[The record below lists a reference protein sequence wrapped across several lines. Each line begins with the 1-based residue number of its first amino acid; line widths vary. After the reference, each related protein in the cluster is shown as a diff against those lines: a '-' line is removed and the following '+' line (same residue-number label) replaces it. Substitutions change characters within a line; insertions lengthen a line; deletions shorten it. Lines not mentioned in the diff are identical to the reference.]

1 LSEPAIKADLN
12 AQKNGIIEAVKDTI
26 KERGTQ
32 ATVSA
37 VVETVAETK
46 EGDTEFEAASVLAC
60 CMRAHGERVGATRM
74 TLSSS
79 LNASCTPG
87 VSPCIAFAAGC
98 IVSSASA
105 MCITSSVE

>member
-1 LSEPAIKADLN
+1 MSEPAIKADLN
-12 AQKNGIIEAVKDTI
+12 AQKNGIIEAVKAAI

-37 VVETVAETK
+37 VVETMAETK

-60 CMRAHGERVGATRM
+60 CTRVHGERVEATGM
-74 TLSSS
+74 TIPSL

-87 VSPCIAFAAGC
+87 VSPCIALAAGC